1 MKRLSEAWG
10 KTIRAY
16 SLDWDSVKFKK
27 SITKKDFTSKVGNII
42 LVESEQSASN
52 QLAHTIFLPVLSKHI
67 GGAELI
73 CYSTGTSSFLSK
85 TKQYI
90 RHRFSVTSKIAPN
103 TKLLIPSN
111 ENIDLIS
118 LEEVSSLLQ
127 GIKSPEDLEKFTYS
141 EILIGDLIYDSY
153 LRRTDL
159 PTINFK
165 DKTLLEIFSEA
176 INLVIYWKNYFELS
190 NVSAVCLSHCVYI
203 SAIPGR
209 VGVLYRAQVFQVTA
223 ESIYRVTQEF
233 PFAYTDFKNYKKDF
247 RNLSESEQKKGLEK
261 AKERLERR
269 FSGEV
274 GVDMFYSTKSAYSNS
289 IKSNILAKTDK
300 FKILVAVHDFFDSPH
315 SYGEN
320 FYPDFLIWLN
330 RLNDLSKRVDYEWYV
345 KTHADIRGVGKRVIE
360 QFVTASNGFKLIS
373 AETSHH
379 DLIAEGI
386 DCVLTVYGT
395 IGMEYP
401 ALGKLAINA
410 SLNNPHVAYDF
421 SITPDNKKDYEGL
434 ILELPQIKVL
444 IDKNEIYEYYFM
456 RNIYNIQYWIFTDS
470 GKFQTEIGGY
480 DSFVS
485 SKCFSYFQKTQ
496 NKRDRETYEII
507 LGAFL
512 GSNDLRLNRAHF
524 EHIFPPIL
532 NE

>member
-1 MKRLSEAWG
+1 MKRIFEAWG
-10 KTIRAY
+10 RMIRAY
-16 SLDWDSVKFKK
+16 SLDRDSVKFKK
-27 SITKKDFTSKVGNII
+27 SIMEKDFISKIGNII
-42 LVESEQSASN
+42 LVESEQPASN

-73 CYSTGTSSFLSK
+73 CYSMGTSSFISK

-90 RHRFSVTSKIAPN
+90 RHRLSVTSKIALN
-103 TKLLIPSN
+103 TKLLIPPS

-118 LEEVSSLLQ
+118 LEEIRSLFE

-141 EILIGDLIYDSY
+141 DILIGDLIYDTY

-176 INLVIYWKNYFELS
+176 INLVIYWKNYFELN

-209 VGVLYRAQVFQVTA
+209 VGVLYRAQIFQVTA

-233 PFAYTDFKNYKKDF
+233 PFAYTDFKNFKKDF
-247 RNLSESEQKKGLEK
+247 RNLSESVQEKGLEK

-274 GVDMFYSTKSAYSNS
+274 GVDMFYSTKSAYTNS
-289 IKSNILAKTDK
+289 TKSDVLAKTDK

-330 RLNDLSKRVDYEWYV
+330 RLNDRSKRVDYEWYV
-345 KTHADIRGVGKRVIE
+345 KTHADIRGVGKKVIK
-360 QFVTASNGFKLIS
+360 QFVTASNDFKLIS

-421 SITPDNKKDYEGL
+421 SITPDNQKDYEEL
-434 ILELPQIKVL
+434 ILELPLIKVL

-456 RNIYNIQYWIFTDS
+456 RNIHNIQNWIFTDS
-470 GKFQTEIGGY
+470 EKFQTEIGGY
-480 DSFVS
+480 NSSVS
-485 SKCFSYFQKTQ
+485 SKCLSYFQETQ
-496 NKRDRETYEII
+496 NKWGRETYEIF

-512 GSNDLRLNRAHF
+512 SSNDLRLNRAHF
-524 EHIFPPIL
+524 DHLSSTIL
-532 NE
+532 ND